1 MKNDGDQF
9 YTYYDLI
16 RQTRDLGFGVISGG
30 QMRNFA
36 FGYPL
41 GSPAYLCTVAPFRP
55 DIANAFHNALVNGD
69 AAGAWDLVY
78 RYEEPWLQWAI
89 KHNWLASIKAAIQLK
104 GLYPNHRLGPPNPE
118 PEPGIVE
125 GLKVLFDEIYEGKF

>member
-1 MKNDGDQF
+1 M
-9 YTYYDLI
+9 I
-16 RQTRDLGFGVISGG
+16 RQTRDFGFGVISGG

-36 FGYPL
+36 FGHPL

-55 DIANAFHNALVNGD
+55 DIANAFYNALVNGD

-104 GLYPNHRLGPPNPE
+104 GLYPNHRLGPPHPA
-118 PEPGIVE
+118 PEPGLTE
-125 GLKVLFDEIYEGKF
+125 ELKALFDEIYEGEF